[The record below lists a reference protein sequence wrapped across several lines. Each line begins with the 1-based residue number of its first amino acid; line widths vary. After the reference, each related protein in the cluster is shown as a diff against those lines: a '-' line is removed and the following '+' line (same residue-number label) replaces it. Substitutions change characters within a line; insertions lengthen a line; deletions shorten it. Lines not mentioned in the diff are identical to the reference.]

1 MIEEVFINLI
11 SNAVK
16 YSPENEDIIIGVKDQ
31 NENWTVTIADSGE
44 GIPDKDKNMI
54 FDRFKRAVGDCN
66 VKGSGL
72 GLAIV
77 KRIVELHGGEVGV
90 EDNPNGLGSVFWVT
104 LKKA

>member
-1 MIEEVFINLI
+1 MIEEVFANLV

-16 YSPENEDIIIGVKDQ
+16 YSPENKDIKIGVKDR
-31 NENWTVTIADSGE
+31 NEHWKITITDSGE
-44 GIPDKDKNMI
+44 GIADKDKQLV

-66 VKGSGL
+66 IKGSGL

-77 KRIVELHGGEVGV
+77 KRIVELHGGQVGV
-90 EDNPNGLGSVFWVT
+90 EDNPNGPGSVFWVT

>member
-1 MIEEVFINLI
+1 MIEEVFTNLI

-16 YSPENEDIIIGVKDQ
+16 YSPENENIEIAVKDL
-31 NENWTVTIADSGE
+31 NENWKVTITDSGE
-44 GIPDKDKNMI
+44 GIGDNDKKMI

-66 VKGSGL
+66 IKGSGL

-77 KRIVELHGGEVGV
+77 KRIVELHGGQVGV
-90 EDNPNGLGSVFWVT
+90 EDNPNGPGSVFWVT